1 MGNQILLIGCHNGF
15 QQELLQHCGAD
26 LFAVHVVLQL
36 RDGELLTQLQQAD
49 LVVLHQAA
57 VPRELPEITTHLRG
71 HTNRPLLVV
80 LDPFAEA
87 AVTAVLEAGA
97 DDALPANITGRELH
111 ARIRAH
117 LRRDREY
124 AAAHVPAAYDLGD
137 LRLDVGR
144 HEVQVRG
151 RLVDLTPREFELLEH
166 LARHAGR
173 PVRRHELLEE
183 VWGYNSEMTTRTL
196 DVHVGRLRQK
206 IEHNAR
212 EPRLIVTVPGVG
224 YKLTTA

>member
-1 MGNQILLIGCHNGF
+1 MGNQILLIGCYNGF
-15 QQELLQHCGAD
+15 QQELLAHCGTS
-26 LFAVHVVLQL
+26 LFGVQVVPEL
-36 RDGELLTQLQQAD
+36 RDQNLLTYVQQAD
-49 LVVLHQAA
+49 LVLLHQAA
-57 VPRELPEITTHLRG
+57 VPRDLPQIITHLRG
-71 HTNRPLLVV
+71 HTHRPLLIV

-87 AVTAVLEAGA
+87 AVTTALEAGA
-97 DDALPANITGRELH
+97 DDALPAQVSARELY

-117 LRRDREY
+117 LRRDQEY
-124 AAAHVPAAYDLGD
+124 AAARVPAAYELGD

-151 RLVDLTPREFELLEH
+151 RSVELTPREFELLAH
-166 LARHAGR
+166 LAQNAGR
-173 PVRRHELLEE
+173 PVRRDELLEE

-212 EPRLIVTVPGVG
+212 EPRMIVTVPGVG
-224 YKLTTA
+224 YKLAEC